1 MRPVLALSA
10 LAACLVVSACAP
22 AFHDLGRPA
31 EMSDPMLT
39 ASTPEL
45 LPPPE
50 PQVIDYG
57 DRYSMAS
64 NSIWSERNGH
74 LFRDNRAFREGDIL
88 TVRIFMNDS
97 AAFQNA
103 SETETSAKGGVTAAG
118 TYSISNHNP
127 EASLDASLDLK
138 GTAQRGGTI
147 DRKER
152 IQLSVAVVVVR
163 ASPNGNLVIRGT
175 QEVRVNHELRLLTVE
190 GVVRASDILPNN
202 TIPYDKIAEARIS
215 YGGANTRSVRGRW
228 YDRQTVGSIRPAP
241 AAAATK
247 PIPIVRDFRQG
258 R

>member
-1 MRPVLALSA
+1 MRAAVIPAMLAIC
-10 LAACLVVSACAP
+10 LAASACAP
-22 AFHDLGRPA
+22 SFHDLGHPA
-31 EMSDPMLT
+31 EMSEPALA

-50 PQVIDYG
+50 PRVVDYS
-57 DRYSMAS
+57 DRYTMAS

-88 TVRIFMNDS
+88 TVRILMNDS
-97 AAFQNA
+97 AAIQNA
-103 SETETSAKGGVTAAG
+103 SELESSAKGGITAAG
-118 TYSISNHNP
+118 TYSIANQNP
-127 EASLDASLDLK
+127 EASLDASLDMS

-163 ASPNGNLVIRGT
+163 ASSNGNLVIRGT

-190 GVVRASDILPNN
+190 GVVRASDILPDN

-215 YGGANTRSVRGRW
+215 YGGANTRSVRRAW
-228 YDRQTVGSIRPAP
+228 YDRQPVGSIQPAP
-241 AAAATK
+241 TAVAIR
-247 PIPIVRDFRQG
+247 PIPLAQDYRQG